1 MANTWIRNTIMRCV
15 SCDETLSDYEATR
28 KDLHLE
34 FVSLCNECLAGS
46 EMNDIYLLD
55 RPDLK
60 HDSDDVLSDEGLPY
74 LDDFTTQPGGSDDL

>member
-1 MANTWIRNTIMRCV
+1 M
-15 SCDETLSDYEATR
+15 S
-28 KDLHLE
+28 
-34 FVSLCNECLAGS
+34 
-46 EMNDIYLLD
+46 DIYLLD